1 MHLNLFIH
9 KLLIVLHNYYQQTNQ
24 KPIKMKTTK
33 KGLLLSALALGMLFA
48 CNKNEEKVEST
59 LDQPQ
64 GLITSCSY
72 VDGNWSSTAVL
83 SSSFGST
90 TDTNF
95 MNSQNSKI
103 SAVWGQSLTPL
114 KFVKDPSNPG
124 STYNA
129 ISYGGSPR
137 KIYFGEAIYKDA
149 KSKSA
154 NNIVNA
160 MILAHEFGHQLQYN
174 YNLPSKRENTARPN
188 ELEADAFA
196 GYYLRKPAGFNSAS
210 FATIAVASDFAFAIG
225 DNQTTSAGHHGTP
238 PQRRSAV
245 RLGFL
250 LADPGNG
257 NLTAVNFDSNFFYY
271 YSGVLNGTYRMARPA
286 NISPEMNQY
295 ISSHMAE
302 LRRINSGE
310 MSKEEFQ
317 QLD

>member
-1 MHLNLFIH
+1 
-9 KLLIVLHNYYQQTNQ
+9 
-24 KPIKMKTTK
+24 MKTTK
-33 KGLLLSALALGMLFA
+33 KALLLSALSLGMLFA
-48 CNKNEEKVEST
+48 CNKNEESAPSNIE
-59 LDQPQ
+59 QPS
-64 GLITSCSY
+64 GMITSCSY

-83 SSSFGST
+83 STSFGTT

-103 SAVWGQSLTPL
+103 SAVWAQPLTPL

-137 KIYFGEAIYKDA
+137 KIYYGEAIYKDA

-160 MILAHEFGHQLQYN
+160 MILAHEFGHQLQYT
-174 YNLPSKRENTARPN
+174 YNLPSKPENTARPN
-188 ELEADAFA
+188 ELEADGFA

-210 FATIAVASDFAFAIG
+210 FTTIAAASDFAFAIG

-250 LADPGNG
+250 LAAPTNG
-257 NLTAVNFDSNFFYY
+257 NLTPANFDSNFFYY
-271 YSGVLNGTYRMARPA
+271 YSGILSGSYRMARPS
-286 NISPEMNQY
+286 NISAEMDAY
-295 ISSHMAE
+295 IESHMAE
-302 LRRINSGE
+302 LRKINSGE
-310 MSKEEFQ
+310 MSKEDFN
-317 QLD
+317 QLAD

>member
-1 MHLNLFIH
+1 
-9 KLLIVLHNYYQQTNQ
+9 
-24 KPIKMKTTK
+24 MKTTK
-33 KGLLLSALALGMLFA
+33 KGLLLSAVALGLLFS
-48 CNKNEEKVEST
+48 CNKNEETAPSNIE
-59 LDQPQ
+59 QPN

-72 VDGNWSSTAVL
+72 VDGNWSSSAVL
-83 SSSFGST
+83 SSSFGTT

-95 MNSQNSKI
+95 MTGQATKLGTVWSE
-103 SAVWGQSLTPL
+103 AVTPI
-114 KFVKDPSNPG
+114 KFVKDATNPA

-129 ISYGGSPR
+129 ISYSGSPR

-149 KSKSA
+149 KSKAA

-160 MILAHEFGHQLQYN
+160 MILAHEYGHQLQFN
-174 YNLPSKRENTARPN
+174 HSLPSKPEATARPN
-188 ELEADAFA
+188 ELEADGFA

-225 DNQTTSAGHHGTP
+225 DNATTSPDHHGTP

-250 LADPGNG
+250 LAAPTNG

-271 YSGVLNGTYRMARPA
+271 YAGVLSGSYRTARPA
-286 NISPEMNQY
+286 NITPEMDEY

-302 LRRINSGE
+302 LRRINSGQ

-317 QLD
+317 QLND

>member
-1 MHLNLFIH
+1 
-9 KLLIVLHNYYQQTNQ
+9 
-24 KPIKMKTTK
+24 MKTTK
-33 KGLLLSALALGMLFA
+33 KVLLLSALSLTMLFA
-48 CNKNEEKVEST
+48 CNKNEETAPSNIE
-59 LDQPQ
+59 QPY

-83 SSSFGST
+83 STSFGTT

-103 SAVWGQSLTPL
+103 SAVWAQPLTPL

-137 KIYFGEAIYKDA
+137 KIYYGEAIYKDA

-160 MILAHEFGHQLQYN
+160 MILAHEFGHQLQYT
-174 YNLPSKRENTARPN
+174 YNLPSKPENTARPN
-188 ELEADAFA
+188 ELEADGFA

-210 FATIAVASDFAFAIG
+210 FTTIAVASDFAFAIG

-250 LADPGNG
+250 LAAPTNG
-257 NLTAVNFDSNFFYY
+257 NLTPANFDSNFFYY
-271 YSGVLNGTYRMARPA
+271 YSGVLNGIYRLALPEGYNT
-286 NISPEMNQY
+286 NIDTL
-295 ISSHMAE
+295 IRLHADE
-302 LRRINSGE
+302 LKRIASGE
-310 MSKEEFQ
+310 MTDEEYYN
-317 QLD
+317 LD